1 MPIRP
6 FHGVPL
12 DAATAIV
19 RAEQVA
25 LLAEPARLRL
35 MSVLASDPD
44 GTNTAPRLAS
54 ELGFSVSDVSDHL
67 AQLSAAGLIRT
78 RPGATATEYA
88 LSAEAWVRFGRLLA
102 GKPTHEALPSPDVPA
117 INDLPPAMRRTADR
131 LASRHQA
138 HFSRE
143 TVEKYLAESYELLN
157 LHAKPTKH
165 LPSLASQFAGDRLDA
180 LATVYGFDVTGTPEV
195 LFVCVRNSGR
205 SQLAAGILRQ
215 LAGDR
220 VTVRTAGS
228 RPASSIDDSIIDAL
242 DEIGVALVSEFPKP
256 LTDEVVQAADVVIT
270 MGCGD
275 ACPVYPGRRYLDWPI
290 DDPFGKPAP
299 EVRAVRDDIQR
310 RVEALMETLGL
321 ETPTPS

>member
-1 MPIRP
+1 
-6 FHGVPL
+6 
-12 DAATAIV
+12 
-19 RAEQVA
+19 

-44 GTNTAPRLAS
+44 GANTAPRLAH
-54 ELGFSVSDVSDHL
+54 ELGFALGDVSDHL
-67 AQLSAAGLIRT
+67 AQLTAAGLIRT
-78 RPGATATEYA
+78 RPGPAATEYA

-102 GKPTHEALPSPDVPA
+102 GKPPHATRPSSGVPA
-117 INDLPPAMRRTADR
+117 ISELPTAMRRTAER
-131 LASRHQA
+131 LAARYHA

-180 LATVYGFDVTGTPEV
+180 LATASGFDLTATPEV

-205 SQLAAGILRQ
+205 SQIAAGILRQ

-228 RPASSIDDSIIDAL
+228 QPASSIDGTIIDAL
-242 DEIGVALVSEFPKP
+242 DEIGVPVVSEFPKP
-256 LTDEVVQAADVVIT
+256 LTDEVVQAADIVIT

-290 DDPFGKPAP
+290 DDPFGKPAA
-299 EVRAVRDDIQR
+299 EVRAIRDDIQR
-310 RVEALMETLGL
+310 RVEALMEALGL
-321 ETPTPS
+321 EAPTTT